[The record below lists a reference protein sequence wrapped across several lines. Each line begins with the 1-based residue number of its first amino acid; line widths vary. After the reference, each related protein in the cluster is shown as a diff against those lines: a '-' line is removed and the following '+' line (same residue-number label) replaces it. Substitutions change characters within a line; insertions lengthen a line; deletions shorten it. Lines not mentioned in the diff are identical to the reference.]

1 MDRIYYWR
9 IGSYLTP
16 EQILHEENGRKK
28 IRQLY
33 GMSCIGIL
41 GTFICVGGATCLALK
56 GQGLKTK
63 VWGLTLTCGL
73 TTIGAFNYTLIVS
86 VFF

>member
-1 MDRIYYWR
+1 MDPKYYWR
-9 IGSYLTP
+9 IDAYLTP
-16 EQILHEENGRKK
+16 EQIRYENESLYK
-28 IRQLY
+28 IY
-33 GMSCIGIL
+33 EKYAMSNTGML
-41 GTFICVGGATCLALK
+41 GTLIGVGGATCLALK